1 RRRDQRLAARPGL
14 REHDGRHRPAARD
27 RRAAA
32 VHLLGRFRAAG
43 LDDGAGRA
51 ALLRPP
57 GAGSGRGDRG
67 PPELGAQLHQRAART
82 ARTRPRERGRQV
94 RPGAAHPR
102 ELVGPDREGRD
113 GDEGHGQPRS
123 EALPHLLP
131 HPALG
136 PRHRTL
142 LPKVMMSS
150 TTPRILLAGGGSAG
164 HVSPLLATAAQITR
178 RCPEAEILVLG
189 TPQGLEADLVP
200 AAGLELVTIDKVPF
214 PRRPDGAALR
224 FPGRFLGTL
233 REVRGLM
240 RERGIDVV
248 AGFGGYVCPP
258 AYLAAASLRRPLVVH
273 EANRP
278 PGLAN
283 RLGALR
289 AKAVLTAFEG
299 SSLPGARRIGMPM
312 REAIAHLERA
322 ARRDEAVR
330 SMGLD
335 PARPVLLVTGGS
347 LGAQR
352 LNAAVAQAARTFVD
366 AGAQILHVSGRGKA
380 ADLPELEGYR
390 VLEYVTA

>member
-1 RRRDQRLAARPGL
+1 
-14 REHDGRHRPAARD
+14 
-27 RRAAA
+27 
-32 VHLLGRFRAAG
+32 
-43 LDDGAGRA
+43 
-51 ALLRPP
+51 
-57 GAGSGRGDRG
+57 
-67 PPELGAQLHQRAART
+67 
-82 ARTRPRERGRQV
+82 
-94 RPGAAHPR
+94 
-102 ELVGPDREGRD
+102 
-113 GDEGHGQPRS
+113 
-123 EALPHLLP
+123 
-131 HPALG
+131 
-136 PRHRTL
+136 
-142 LPKVMMSS
+142 MMSS

-178 RCPEAEILVLG
+178 RCPDAEITVLG
-189 TPQGLEADLVP
+189 TAQGLEADLVP
-200 AAGLELVTIDKVPF
+200 AAGLELATIDKVPF

-273 EANRP
+273 EANRR

-312 REAIAHLERA
+312 REAIAHLDRA

-330 SMGLD
+330 RMGLD

-352 LNAAVAQAARTFVD
+352 LNAAVAQAARSFVD

-390 VLEYVTA
+390 VLEYVTAMEDAYAAADLALTRSGAGTVSELSAVGLPAVLVPLPIGNGEQALNGEQVVAAGGALMIPDAELDADRLTEQVLPLLRDGDRLRAMSEAARAFGITDAAEVMADVVTGVARRA